1 MLCLGMRDLVGS
13 GALCLWKPSCSLL
26 VWMAGSEGRRY
37 IVGDVN
43 RRKDKRGED
52 LEMKAFENYFSTSS
66 ENCWEVRYKM

>member
-1 MLCLGMRDLVGS
+1 
-13 GALCLWKPSCSLL
+13 
-26 VWMAGSEGRRY
+26 MAGSEGRRY